1 MNKEYLKKLYILK
14 SYLSRNIYDYSEWLR
29 RDINILLLAVEKE
42 ILDTKHVI
50 KKYKEKKSER
60 QLTIFDIWQWLALMV
75 CLEKVKL

>member
-14 SYLSRNIYDYSEWLR
+14 SYLSHNIYDYSEWLR

-50 KKYKEKKSER
+50 KKYKEKKSES
-60 QLTIFDIWQWLALMV
+60 QLTIFDIWQ
-75 CLEKVKL
+75 

>member
-1 MNKEYLKKLYILK
+1 MNKEYLKILYILK

-60 QLTIFDIWQWLALMV
+60 QLTIFDIWQ
-75 CLEKVKL
+75 

>member
-60 QLTIFDIWQWLALMV
+60 QLTIFDIWQ
-75 CLEKVKL
+75 

>member
-50 KKYKEKKSER
+50 KKYNEKKSER
-60 QLTIFDIWQWLALMV
+60 QLTIFDIWQ
-75 CLEKVKL
+75 

>member
-50 KKYKEKKSER
+50 RKYKEKKSER
-60 QLTIFDIWQWLALMV
+60 QLTIFDIWQ
-75 CLEKVKL
+75 

>member
-60 QLTIFDIWQWLALMV
+60 QLTFFDIWQ
-75 CLEKVKL
+75 